1 MIRTVE
7 QYLERINDGRE
18 IYCLGERVRDMRTH
32 PTLSTIIRFGAM
44 DYVIPND
51 PRFRDLYVTRNEEGE
66 EVNFLLTAPR
76 SAEDLLRRRECY
88 MTGMRAG
95 GVILHCMGID
105 ALAAIT
111 VAAGKM
117 DKALGTSYSA
127 NVEAYRRYLQ
137 KEDLGIT
144 GAITDV
150 KGDRSLH
157 PSQQVQHPDFYLR
170 IVDRRKDGIIVRGAK
185 IHISATPCADEAII
199 VPCRT
204 HGEAD
209 RDYALSFAVPLNTK
223 GVKLLAVEP
232 MVRVSGEECRFDYP
246 VADWIQPTECLIVFD
261 DVFVPWER
269 VFMCGEWQFSR
280 DIVYAFATFHRLFG
294 ASKMV
299 PELERLT
306 GLVALIAEYN
316 GVEKVG
322 HIREKLARMAYIT
335 HTVEALGHAACIN
348 SSPEP
353 ASGIQIPNLMSINAA
368 KFTFANHFHEMC
380 KIAHDVAGGLA
391 TTVPTYKD
399 WNNPELRPYIEKYL
413 GAKAGVATEDRIRV
427 FRAIKNATH
436 NFLQIDHVNGEGSLA
451 AQQMF
456 LYNSADWGKFKAAAK
471 RMAHVDGWQDDPF
484 YGPVPGHEDVS
495 MPPIDASYRM

>member
-1 MIRTVE
+1 
-7 QYLERINDGRE
+7 
-18 IYCLGERVRDMRTH
+18 
-32 PTLSTIIRFGAM
+32 
-44 DYVIPND
+44 
-51 PRFRDLYVTRNEEGE
+51 
-66 EVNFLLTAPR
+66 
-76 SAEDLLRRRECY
+76 
-88 MTGMRAG
+88 
-95 GVILHCMGID
+95 
-105 ALAAIT
+105 
-111 VAAGKM
+111 
-117 DKALGTSYSA
+117 
-127 NVEAYRRYLQ
+127 
-137 KEDLGIT
+137 
-144 GAITDV
+144 
-150 KGDRSLH
+150 
-157 PSQQVQHPDFYLR
+157 
-170 IVDRRKDGIIVRGAK
+170 
-185 IHISATPCADEAII
+185 
-199 VPCRT
+199 
-204 HGEAD
+204 
-209 RDYALSFAVPLNTK
+209 
-223 GVKLLAVEP
+223 
-232 MVRVSGEECRFDYP
+232 
-246 VADWIQPTECLIVFD
+246 
-261 DVFVPWER
+261 
-269 VFMCGEWQFSR
+269 
-280 DIVYAFATFHRLFG
+280 
-294 ASKMV
+294 MV

-456 LYNSADWGKFKAAAK
+456 LYNSANWGKFKAAAK
-471 RMAHVDGWQDDPF
+471 RMAMWTAGRMTPSTGPYPDMRTSPCRPSMNRIECRTFRARPGS
-484 YGPVPGHEDVS
+484 YGNI
-495 MPPIDASYRM
+495 MRR